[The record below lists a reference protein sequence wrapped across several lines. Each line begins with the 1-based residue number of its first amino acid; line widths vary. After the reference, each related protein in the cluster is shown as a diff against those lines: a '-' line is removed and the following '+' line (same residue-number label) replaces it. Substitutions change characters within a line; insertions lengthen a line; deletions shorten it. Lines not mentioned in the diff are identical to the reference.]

1 MEKKH
6 KKDNRRMKLQ
16 PGISTHF
23 QWMMENTK
31 TLTKNRVYTIME
43 WKGDDAFCFLDD
55 KGDLRR
61 WDTTAQG
68 IECNTFKTNLD
79 KVLD

>member
-23 QWMMENTK
+23 QWMMNTTS
-31 TLTKNRVYTIME
+31 TLTKNKVYIIME
-43 WKGDDAFCFLDD
+43 WEGDTFCFLDD
-55 KGDLRR
+55 RGDRR
-61 WDTTAQG
+61 WWGSTAQG

-79 KVLD
+79 NILD